1 MEQVLGLVS
10 FDSRQYLDTGVT
22 CGLGVDGPVVAY
34 GHDLWAAMRAF
45 LTAQRMGDQH
55 RRLTAD
61 AKARWTGDEMLYGS
75 AELALELATIGG
87 ARALMMDDHIG
98 SLEEGKDADLMLID
112 RRGETQL
119 SPPAALLPNLILG
132 NGPSPDSIRRV
143 MVKGKTIIQDG
154 EHVSVD
160 RRKAVQRSDELQ
172 QVLLDEC
179 DAHRFVRMRS
189 RFSWVDGNDAS

>member
-1 MEQVLGLVS
+1 M
-10 FDSRQYLDTGVT
+10 DTGVT